1 MKNSPQD
8 LVAVE
13 DLLIAVQIT
22 DTDDIVIVQGE
33 AIVDLAEFNL
43 TPQEV
48 DKFEKILKTING
60 RLAESFQKQFPATS
74 VISEIRKKSQC
85 ADAST

>member
-1 MKNSPQD
+1 MEISSQN

-22 DTDDIVIVQGE
+22 DTDDVVVVQGE

-43 TPQEV
+43 TPEEV
-48 DKFEKILKTING
+48 EKFGKILRVINAK
-60 RLAESFQKQFPATS
+60 LAESFQKQFPATS
-74 VISEIRKKSQC
+74 VISEILVKS
-85 ADAST
+85 A